1 MAVSTTKRPQGPLG
15 AWSWGRKEIPWQNGL
30 QKGGGGNSVSE
41 EKGEEFFFCWVGGGG
56 GGGVGMRVYI
66 VYDKFSPTPTV
77 LTFLLQ
83 PLENLPSSLQF
94 FIFFMHKIYDVY
106 YTSILHY
113 FMHISGREVL

>member
-1 MAVSTTKRPQGPLG
+1 MLG
-15 AWSWGRKEIPWQNGL
+15 R
-30 QKGGGGNSVSE
+30 
-41 EKGEEFFFCWVGGGG
+41 GEERKFLGRMVCKKEVVATLYLKRKVRNFFFVGWAGV